1 MNILFSIH
9 LYPPNHLCGAEWM
22 AHRIIKHLQSKGH
35 QVKVLLHQANH
46 YRITNNYC
54 WDGVDVFPPNQN
66 IIDNLFRW
74 SHAVFTHLDYT
85 RWSIGAATLYKKP
98 LFHLIHN
105 THNYPEIANA
115 DISQHI
121 VYNSK
126 WAKEKLGY
134 KWSNFILTPP
144 IDYREFDIDVDTAD
158 NQYITLINT
167 NENKGGKIF
176 EEIARAM
183 PYKKFLG
190 VEGSYDD
197 QITANL
203 PNITYIKKT
212 TDILTVYKKT
222 RILLMP
228 SAYESWG
235 MTATEAMCCGIPVVC
250 SEAEGLKE
258 NCGKAGI
265 FVKDRN
271 DIKSWVNEINK
282 LDQAKAYSLAS
293 KKGKARGRE
302 LDPRETLNEFESW
315 FRENVN
321 RYNK

>member
-35 QVKVLLHQANH
+35 HIRVLLHQANH

-66 IIDNLFRW
+66 VIDNLFRW

-105 THNYPEIANA
+105 THNYPEIA
-115 DISQHI
+115 DSDTSQHV

-183 PYKKFLG
+183 PHKKFLG
-190 VEGSYDD
+190 VEGSYDN

-212 TDILTVYKKT
+212 ADILSVYKQT

-228 SAYESWG
+228 SKYESWG
-235 MTATEAMCCGIPVVC
+235 MTATEAMCCGIPVVS

-258 NCGKAGI
+258 NCAKAGI
-265 FVKDRN
+265 FVKDRD

-282 LDQAKAYSLAS
+282 LDDAKAYAAAS
-293 KKGKARGRE
+293 RKVKARGRE
-302 LDPRETLNEFESW
+302 QDPRKALDEFETW